1 MDADRL
7 CFVADDDDGGDD
19 FTGVPNDDD
28 DDEVDDEE
36 DVTDKLSFRLL
47 LLRAMIY
54 MLLLCYPLV
63 YFV

>member
-28 DDEVDDEE
+28 DEEVDDEE

-47 LLRAMIY
+47 LLRAMI
-54 MLLLCYPLV
+54 
-63 YFV
+63 